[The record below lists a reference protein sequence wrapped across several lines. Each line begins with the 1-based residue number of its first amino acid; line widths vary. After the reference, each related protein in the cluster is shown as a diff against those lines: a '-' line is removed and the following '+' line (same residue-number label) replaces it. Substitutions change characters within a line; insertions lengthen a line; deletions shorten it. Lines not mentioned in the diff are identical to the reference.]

1 MCRNCNTHAELKEQQ
16 KKIKN
21 LNEETAAT
29 LKRNVYR
36 NYQQFI
42 ETSREIS
49 CILLLN
55 SFLIPRLNR
64 GHLETPYLY
73 ANELSYVIII
83 DNYYLLKREF

>member
-1 MCRNCNTHAELKEQQ
+1 MLFQYYIYILYIDVKDICGNCNTHVELKEHQ
-16 KKIKN
+16 KKIKT

-49 CILLLN
+49 CILFIVFLLN
-55 SFLIPRLNR
+55 LHHVFYPLI
-64 GHLETPYLY
+64 YLD
-73 ANELSYVIII
+73 V
-83 DNYYLLKREF
+83 K

>member
-1 MCRNCNTHAELKEQQ
+1 MYLFFLSILDVKEMCRNCNTHAELKEQQ
-16 KKIKN
+16 KKIKT

-49 CILLLN
+49 CIFFFN
-55 SFLIPRLNR
+55 
-64 GHLETPYLY
+64 
-73 ANELSYVIII
+73 
-83 DNYYLLKREF
+83 

>member
-1 MCRNCNTHAELKEQQ
+1 MAKMDLVSSPVLALKISKEDFDPDQYVKDMCRNCNTHAELKEQQ

-49 CILLLN
+49 
-55 SFLIPRLNR
+55 
-64 GHLETPYLY
+64 
-73 ANELSYVIII
+73 
-83 DNYYLLKREF
+83 